1 MSEGALYE
9 TARALA
15 DRGIDYGWDVY
26 RNGVGIPPD
35 AEEYIEEQGGAGW
48 LEAYGAAIDAYVA
61 ATGKDWQ
68 Y

>member
-1 MSEGALYE
+1 VTEDALYE

-15 DRGIDYGWDVY
+15 DRGVDYGWDVY

-35 AEEYIEEQGGAGW
+35 AESHIAEEGGAGW
-48 LEAYGAAIDAYVA
+48 LEAFGAAIDAYRA
-61 ATGKDWQ
+61 GTGKDWQ